1 MSRLCGKTRSEAGA
15 ALVEFALILPVFMI
29 LVLGAFSGANI
40 YNQKMDLTHATR
52 EGARFGSVLSTTAT
66 LTGACAG
73 ATSTWASCVQGVA
86 VERSAGDLTTGNTCV
101 ALMKDDGTTVYSD
114 NTHTAVYFST
124 QQGGAACTGYSDS
137 PGRGTHVVVTGTRNG
152 KIEALVLSWT
162 MQLKANASA
171 RYEGS

>member
-1 MSRLCGKTRSEAGA
+1 MSRLCGKTRSESGA

-40 YNQKMDLTHATR
+40 YNQKMDLTHASR

-73 ATSTWASCVQGVA
+73 ATSTWATCVQGVA

-101 ALMKDDGTTVYSD
+101 ALMKDDGATVYSD
-114 NTHTAVYFST
+114 STHTTSYFST
-124 QQGGAACTGYSDS
+124 NSGSACPNYTDS
-137 PGRGTHVVVTGTRNG
+137 AGRGTHVVVTGQRNG
-152 KIEALVLSWT
+152 KIEALVLSWNMT
-162 MQLKANASA
+162 LKANASA